1 VSEPPAR
8 RRYFSRA
15 AALVRREPI
24 LVSLLTFAAAFFA
37 YRWTVDLQRPGA
49 ETPEGWRGYTDQGFY
64 LREAVHLGNLETI
77 PAEQFVYGPGYPA
90 LAAPFAGIGEHGW
103 PFEDPFLPA
112 NGLIFVFT
120 AGVTYL
126 IGRRV
131 GGELVGVASALG
143 LVLATPLIGLVTLPW
158 NTTASLGALMLVLL
172 VALARELRWWHGAA
186 LGFAVALAY
195 SARYVDALWV
205 GMAVLTVLAAR
216 GAFSRRSP
224 QALLG
229 AVGGALAGLAP
240 TLWLHWATF
249 GDPFAVSYRRLGN
262 PVTGN
267 DFDLDNIGPHALQTF
282 VSPFFFED
290 NGQRGTAQP
299 LLSSMF
305 LLVLTPLGF
314 WLVARRCGQ
323 ARRILA
329 VGFGVTSLA
338 ATIFYLSYWF
348 TGSFGL
354 GFGAIHYFKM
364 WFPLW
369 TIAAMVAVVE
379 GVRALAAQRVTSRRE

>member
-1 VSEPPAR
+1 LSERPAL
-8 RRYFSRA
+8 SRA
-15 AALVRREPI
+15 TALVRREPI
-24 LVSLLTFAAAFFA
+24 LVALLLFSTAFFA

-49 ETPEGWRGYTDQGFY
+49 QTPEGWRGYTDQGFY
-64 LREAVHLGNLETI
+64 LREAMHLGNFETI
-77 PAEQFVYGPGYPA
+77 PHEQFVYGPGYPA

-103 PFEDPFLPA
+103 PFEDPFMPA
-112 NGLIFVFT
+112 NGLIWLLTV
-120 AGVTYL
+120 AATYL
-126 IGRRV
+126 VGRRV
-131 GGELVGVASALG
+131 GGEAVGVGSSLA

-158 NTTASLGALMLVLL
+158 NTTASLAALMLVSLI
-172 VALARELRWWHGAA
+172 ALAGELKWWHGAV

-195 SARYVDALWV
+195 SARYVDVLWV
-205 GMAVLTVLAAR
+205 GLAALTVLAAR
-216 GAFSRRSP
+216 GALSRSAP

-229 AVGGALAGLAP
+229 LVGGALAGLAP
-240 TLWLHWATF
+240 TFWLHWAAF

-267 DFDLDNIGPHALQTF
+267 DFELDNIGPHALQTF

-290 NGQRGTAQP
+290 NGQQGTSQP

-305 LLVLTPLGF
+305 FLVLVPLGF
-314 WLVARRCGQ
+314 WLVARRGGR

-379 GVRALAAQRVTSRRE
+379 GVRALAAQRVTLRRG